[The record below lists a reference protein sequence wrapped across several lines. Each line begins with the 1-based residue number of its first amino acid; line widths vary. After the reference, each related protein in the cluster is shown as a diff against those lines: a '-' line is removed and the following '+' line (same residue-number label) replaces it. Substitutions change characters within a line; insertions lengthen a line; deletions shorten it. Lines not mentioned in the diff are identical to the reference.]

1 MASLPT
7 VAYTAY
13 QAVVSKMKLPLEKQY
28 INKGV
33 FKPLKY
39 FLVTAAA
46 GGVGSFI
53 V

>member
-1 MASLPT
+1 
-7 VAYTAY
+7 
-13 QAVVSKMKLPLEKQY
+13 MKLPLEKEN

-39 FLVTAAA
+39 MLVTAAA
-46 GGVGSFI
+46 GGVGCFI